1 MKLIFLFI
9 LGLLSTLTP
18 VKAQE
23 KWNLKSCV
31 EYAMSNNFTVKQ
43 AQIQAAQ
50 SSLNRSQNHFSRFP
64 TLNGGMSGAFNSGN
78 NQDPTTFSRV
88 TENYLSA
95 LVMALKMNE

>member
-9 LGLLSTLTP
+9 LGLLSAIAP

-50 SSLNRSQNHFSRFP
+50 SSLNLKWGNERRF
-64 TLNGGMSGAFNSGN
+64 
-78 NQDPTTFSRV
+78 Q
-88 TENYLSA
+88 
-95 LVMALKMNE
+95 